1 MEARPGRY
9 LGSMDITMLLC
20 DSALVAEGKLFIL
33 GGGWSVTGPDPAP
46 SALALKMAIPYNN
59 DARFFHWEIFL
70 EDADG
75 KPVILNSAEG
85 LRPVEVMGDIE
96 LAENPEGANGIP
108 VDVCLAV
115 NVPPLPLDPDTRFV
129 WRLTVNGEPQPGGT
143 LAFATRPA
151 VEV

>member
-1 MEARPGRY
+1 MRRCSARYRWGME
-9 LGSMDITMLLC
+9 ITMLLC
-20 DSALVAEGKLFIL
+20 DSALVSEGKLFIL
-33 GGGWSVTGPDPAP
+33 GGGWSLTGPDPAP
-46 SALALKMAIPYNN
+46 SAIALKMAIPYST

-96 LAENPEGANGIP
+96 LAENPDGANGVP

-115 NVPPLPLDPDTRFV
+115 NVPPLPLEPDSRFI
-129 WRLTVNGEPQPGGT
+129 WRLTVNGEPQPGGI
-143 LAFATRPA
+143 LPFATRPA
-151 VEV
+151 IAV

>member
-1 MEARPGRY
+1 
-9 LGSMDITMLLC
+9 
-20 DSALVAEGKLFIL
+20 
-33 GGGWSVTGPDPAP
+33 
-46 SALALKMAIPYNN
+46 MAIPYSH

-96 LAENPEGANGIP
+96 LAENPDGANGVP

-115 NVPPLPLDPDTRFV
+115 NVPPLPLEPDSRFV
-129 WRLTVNGEPQPGGT
+129 WRLTVNGEPQPGGI
-143 LAFATRPA
+143 LPFATRP
-151 VEV
+151 VISN